1 MYTKKNN
8 CHSNFFL
15 YRISYDWL
23 LRKRFTRIKSSF
35 VNVNKR
41 SIKVECQIIL
51 TSNNDVIFN
60 KVVPFY
66 FKEIIA
72 AFFCCYHF
80 LRKRI
85 LLFSEWP
92 LELAW
97 NIWLV
102 YMWYFI
108 CWNTE
113 WLRYVAYGLVLL
125 RTIAAFRSK
134 YSFTNSVFRQCYCVW
149 WKSYRY
155 YNNKKL
161 VLIFVRG
168 VRKVYKLIG
177 DRTPTN
183 SSRNITLSMRFW
195 WIVYEMITENIF
207 PIPISS
213 LIIWRKTEKL
223 TPRLIER
230 KRKTKMKRG
239 MILDMSFW

>member
-1 MYTKKNN
+1 MYTKKKIIVIPI
-8 CHSNFFL
+8 FFSIE
-15 YRISYDWL
+15 YRTIDCYGKGL
-23 LRKRFTRIKSSF
+23 TRIKSSF

-113 WLRYVAYGLVLL
+113 WMRYVAYGLVLL

-161 VLIFVRG
+161 VLNFR
-168 VRKVYKLIG
+168 
-177 DRTPTN
+177 
-183 SSRNITLSMRFW
+183 
-195 WIVYEMITENIF
+195 
-207 PIPISS
+207 
-213 LIIWRKTEKL
+213 
-223 TPRLIER
+223 ER
-230 KRKTKMKRG
+230 RSQSIQANRR
-239 MILDMSFW
+239 